1 MLRNLLKSSLCVLFF
16 LSLSFS
22 EGNLSFSYHND
33 NSNFYSLY
41 GAGFNVDNEHY
52 RYYITG
58 EYYNS
63 QLTNR
68 ASFFTGIDYNMSEK
82 VVPFV
87 FVNYFFNTRL
97 KSDYVRTGVGAYY
110 MLDEFIVKHRV
121 SLAVV
126 SETNRGS
133 SLLSWRYRAWQEF
146 GNVEVKFI
154 VNAIEHDISTRTEV
168 KYLLSKE
175 VKLSYVNSYFKS
187 RLGKDISSTVGVE
200 VRF

>member
-16 LSLSFS
+16 LSLSYPKV
-22 EGNLSFSYHND
+22 NLSFSHYND
-33 NSNFYSLY
+33 NSTFYSLY
-41 GAGFNVDNEHY
+41 GAGFNIANDDY
-52 RYYITG
+52 KYYITS

-63 QLTNR
+63 KLTDR
-68 ASFFTGIDYNMSEK
+68 VDVFTGIDWNLSEK

-87 FVNYFFNTRL
+87 FINYFYNTRL
-97 KSDYVRTGVGAYY
+97 QSDYLRSGVGAYY
-110 MLDEFIVKHRV
+110 MLEEFIVKHRI

-126 SETNRGS
+126 SETGIDRNM
-133 SLLSWRYRAWQEF
+133 LSWRYRAWQEI
-146 GNVEVKFI
+146 GNAEVKFVI
-154 VNAIEHDISTRTEV
+154 NAIEHDISTKTEV
-168 KYLLSKE
+168 KYLLSKD